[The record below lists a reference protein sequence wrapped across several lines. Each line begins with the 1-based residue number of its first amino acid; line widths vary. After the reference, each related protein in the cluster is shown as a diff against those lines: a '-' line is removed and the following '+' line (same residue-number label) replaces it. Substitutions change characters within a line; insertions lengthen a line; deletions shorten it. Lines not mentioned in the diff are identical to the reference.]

1 MADTARMRLPLY
13 RPSWVKGD
21 VSHTFGQNHY
31 ALEAQAGY
39 IQEGTSSEESQYERQ
54 EPETARRGRGSSNHK
69 AQAPVARCGGLL
81 YFCKIVL
88 RLCTGHALTEI
99 CVRL

>member
-1 MADTARMRLPLY
+1 MADTARMGLPLY

-21 VSHTFGQNHY
+21 VSPTLGQNHY

-39 IQEGTSSEESQYERQ
+39 IQESTGSEESQCERQ

-69 AQAPVARCGGLL
+69 AQAPVARCRGLL